1 MSASY
6 EVFGDPDLL
15 KPPTKRAVH
24 SDRMA
29 LLMAEMAKLAYL
41 PFDDPEE
48 SSDGVGPQR
57 IDEVVAAIRA
67 SGDASEARRI
77 LLDFAVDESP
87 ASDQPATTQLSETLA
102 KGGFK
107 LVKTYSVGGTQAFL
121 VVRENTENSGREQ
134 TGITVLSFRGTDQ
147 KVADWKTNLTA
158 YKQIVDG
165 VPIHSGFWWRFVWSG
180 LRSLTT

>member
-15 KPPTKRAVH
+15 KPPTKRAAY

-41 PFDDPEE
+41 PVDDPEE

-57 IDEVVAAIRA
+57 TDEVVAAIRA
-67 SGDASEARRI
+67 SGDASEARKI
-77 LLDFAVDESP
+77 LLDVAVDESTAP
-87 ASDQPATTQLSETLA
+87 DQPPKNQLSKTLA

-107 LVKTYSVGGTQAFL
+107 LVKT
-121 VVRENTENSGREQ
+121 
-134 TGITVLSFRGTDQ
+134 
-147 KVADWKTNLTA
+147 
-158 YKQIVDG
+158 
-165 VPIHSGFWWRFVWSG
+165 
-180 LRSLTT
+180 